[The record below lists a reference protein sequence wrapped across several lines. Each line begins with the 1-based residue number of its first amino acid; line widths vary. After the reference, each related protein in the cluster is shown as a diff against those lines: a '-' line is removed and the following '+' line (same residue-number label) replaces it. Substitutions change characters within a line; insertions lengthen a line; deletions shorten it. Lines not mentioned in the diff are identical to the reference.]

1 MARKTKVTTGDVDA
15 LNALLLSEFNFTL
28 RNPPVDPETGARLPV
43 PAAALAVIVKYI
55 VSSGIRPTHDSPLG
69 RDIEDLMKALPFAS
83 LDESSP
89 TPSPR
94 TAQ

>member
-28 RNPPVDPETGARLPV
+28 RNPPVDPETGARLPI

-55 VSSGIRPTHDSPLG
+55 VASGIRPTHDSPLG
-69 RDIEDLMKALPFAS
+69 RDIASLMDALPFAS
-83 LDESSP
+83 LDDE
-89 TPSPR
+89 TPR
-94 TAQ
+94 RKEQ